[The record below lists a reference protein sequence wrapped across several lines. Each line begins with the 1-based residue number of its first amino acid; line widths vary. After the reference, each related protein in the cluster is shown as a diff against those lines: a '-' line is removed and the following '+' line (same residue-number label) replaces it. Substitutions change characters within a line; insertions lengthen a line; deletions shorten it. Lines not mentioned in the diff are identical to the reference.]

1 MTVKTL
7 YVYTRPDGGTDIS
20 PIVPEEGM
28 AYETRHRLIADEGKI
43 LTDGKLSAYVID
55 TNNPDAWTEKD
66 DDGSADSDGEEEIT
80 AAEALRIITGEE
92 G

>member
-1 MTVKTL
+1 MTIKTL
-7 YVYTRPDGGTDIS
+7 YVYTRPDGGVDVS
-20 PIVPEEGM
+20 PVPPSEGIE
-28 AYETRHRLIADEGKI
+28 YEARHRLIADEGKI
-43 LTDGKLSAYVID
+43 LTDGTTYASVID
-55 TNNPDAWTEKD
+55 TDNPDAWTEKD